1 MKGRRQKAE
10 GRRLPSLTD
19 DGPGRWTRCGMI
31 PPMGDI
37 AAKFVVSPAGRKEAV
52 LLGVAQYRR
61 LLRKIEDLKDAL
73 ALDRAERTSKK
84 LISYFSVSRRLKA
97 AGELRGASHCER
109 SKEVETAR

>member
-1 MKGRRQKAE
+1 
-10 GRRLPSLTD
+10 
-19 DGPGRWTRCGMI
+19 MI
-31 PPMGDI
+31 HPMGDI

-61 LLRKIEDLKDAL
+61 LLRKIEDLEDAL

-84 LISYFSVSRRLKA
+84 LVSYFSVSRRLKP